1 MEILFAIILTDMK
14 KSLNMQNNLAIFYCG
29 TNGAGKTTLRGFN
42 KDTVQIVIDSDHIA
56 MQINPENPRLV
67 DSQAGRKAI
76 ELFKFAIKQQ
86 ISFSMESTLSGN
98 SILQRIKTAKENGF
112 FVRLNYIGVNS
123 VSINIDRVK
132 ARVASGG
139 HFIDET
145 TIRSRYDIS
154 LQNLTKILPLC
165 DEVFIYDNSG
175 EAPNLIFH
183 LSENELTQWVNELP
197 KWCEDVKAELEIP
210 STVKPY

>member
-1 MEILFAIILTDMK
+1 
-14 KSLNMQNNLAIFYCG
+14 MQKNNLAIFYCG

-56 MQINPENPRLV
+56 MQLNPDNPRLA

-76 ELFKFAIKQQ
+76 ELFKFAIAHQ

-98 SILQRIKTAKENGF
+98 SILQRMKKAKENGF
-112 FVRLNYIGVNS
+112 HIRLNYVGVDDPD
-123 VSINIDRVK
+123 INVKRVK

-139 HFIDET
+139 HFIDEA
-145 TIRSRYDIS
+145 TIRNRYDIS
-154 LQNLTKILPLC
+154 LQNLTKIVPLC

-175 EAPNLIFH
+175 EVPNLIFH
-183 LSENELTQWVNELP
+183 LSENELMQWVDELP
-197 KWCEDVKAELEIP
+197 KWCAELLEELL
-210 STVKPY
+210 TLGYTK

>member
-1 MEILFAIILTDMK
+1 MQK
-14 KSLNMQNNLAIFYCG
+14 QNNLAIFYCG

-42 KDTVQIVIDSDHIA
+42 KDAVQIVIDSDHIA
-56 MQINPENPRLV
+56 MQISPENPRAV

-76 ELFKFAIKQQ
+76 ELFKFAINQQ

-98 SILQRIKTAKENGF
+98 SIRQRIKTAKENGF
-112 FVRLNYIGVNS
+112 FVRLNYVGVDG
-123 VSINIDRVK
+123 VSINIKRVK

-139 HFIDET
+139 HFIDEAI
-145 TIRSRYDIS
+145 IRNRYDIS

-175 EAPNLIFH
+175 EAPNLVFH
-183 LSENELTQWVNELP
+183 ISENELTQWVDELP
-197 KWCEDVKAELEIP
+197 KWCEKLKIALEI
-210 STVKPY
+210 SSLAKPY

>member
-1 MEILFAIILTDMK
+1 
-14 KSLNMQNNLAIFYCG
+14 MQKNNLAIFYCG

-56 MQINPENPRLV
+56 MQLNPDNPRLA

-76 ELFKFAIKQQ
+76 ELFKFAIAHQ

-98 SILQRIKTAKENGF
+98 SILQRMKKAKENGF
-112 FVRLNYIGVNS
+112 YIRLNYVGVDDPD
-123 VSINIDRVK
+123 INVKRVK

-145 TIRSRYDIS
+145 TIRNRYDIS
-154 LQNLTKILPLC
+154 LQNLTKIVPLC

-175 EAPNLIFH
+175 EVPNLIFH
-183 LSENELTQWVNELP
+183 LSENELMQWVDELP
-197 KWCEDVKAELEIP
+197 KWCAELLEELL
-210 STVKPY
+210 TLGYTK

>member
-14 KSLNMQNNLAIFYCG
+14 KLLNMQNNLAIFYCG

-112 FVRLNYIGVNS
+112 FIRLNYIGVNS

-139 HFIDET
+139 HFIDEE
-145 TIRSRYDIS
+145 TIRNRYDIS

-175 EAPNLIFH
+175 EVPNLIFH
-183 LSENELTQWVNELP
+183 LSENELTQWVDEVP
-197 KWCEDVKAELEIP
+197 KWCEELKIAL
-210 STVKPY
+210 

>member
-1 MEILFAIILTDMK
+1 
-14 KSLNMQNNLAIFYCG
+14 MQNNLAIFYCG

-67 DSQAGRKAI
+67 DNQAGRKAI

-139 HFIDET
+139 HFIDEE
-145 TIRSRYDIS
+145 TIRNRYDIS

-175 EAPNLIFH
+175 EVPNLIFH
-183 LSENELTQWVNELP
+183 LSENELTQWIDELP
-197 KWCEDVKAELEIP
+197 KWCEKVKTALEIS
-210 STVKPY
+210 STAKP

>member
-1 MEILFAIILTDMK
+1 
-14 KSLNMQNNLAIFYCG
+14 MQNNLAIFYCG

-56 MQINPENPRLV
+56 MQISPENPRAV
-67 DSQAGRKAI
+67 DIQAGRKAI
-76 ELFKFAIKQQ
+76 ELFKFAINQQ

-112 FVRLNYIGVNS
+112 FVRLNYVGVNS

-139 HFIDET
+139 HFIDEV
-145 TIRSRYDIS
+145 TIRNRYDIS
-154 LQNLTKILPLC
+154 LQNLIKIVPLC

-175 EAPNLIFH
+175 EAPNLVFH
-183 LSENELTQWVNELP
+183 ISENELTQWVDELP
-197 KWCEDVKAELEIP
+197 KWCEKLKTALESP
-210 STVKPY
+210 SMAKP

>member
-1 MEILFAIILTDMK
+1 
-14 KSLNMQNNLAIFYCG
+14 MQNNLAIFYCG
-29 TNGAGKTTLRGFN
+29 TNGVGKTTLRGFN

-132 ARVASGG
+132 ARVASSG

-197 KWCEDVKAELEIP
+197 KWCEEVRETLENP
-210 STVKPY
+210 STAKPY

>member
-1 MEILFAIILTDMK
+1 MQK
-14 KSLNMQNNLAIFYCG
+14 QNNLAIFYCG

-56 MQINPENPRLV
+56 MQISPENPRAV

-76 ELFKFAIKQQ
+76 ELFKFAVNQQ
-86 ISFSMESTLSGN
+86 VSFSMESTLSGN

-112 FVRLNYIGVNS
+112 FVRLNYVGVDG
-123 VSINIDRVK
+123 VSINIKRVK

-139 HFIDET
+139 HFIDEE
-145 TIRSRYDIS
+145 TIRNRYDIS
-154 LQNLTKILPLC
+154 LQNLIKIVPLC

-175 EAPNLIFH
+175 EAPNLVFH
-183 LSENELTQWVNELP
+183 ISENELTQWLDELP
-197 KWCEDVKAELEIP
+197 KWCEEVKTALESP
-210 STVKPY
+210 STAKPY

>member
-1 MEILFAIILTDMK
+1 
-14 KSLNMQNNLAIFYCG
+14 MQNNLAIFYCG

-112 FVRLNYIGVNS
+112 FIRLNYIGVNS

-139 HFIDET
+139 HFIDEE
-145 TIRSRYDIS
+145 TIRNRYDIS

-175 EAPNLIFH
+175 EVPNLVFH
-183 LSENELTQWVNELP
+183 LSENELTQWSDELP
-197 KWCEDVKAELEIP
+197 EWCEAIKTALSIP
-210 STVKPY
+210 STAKPY